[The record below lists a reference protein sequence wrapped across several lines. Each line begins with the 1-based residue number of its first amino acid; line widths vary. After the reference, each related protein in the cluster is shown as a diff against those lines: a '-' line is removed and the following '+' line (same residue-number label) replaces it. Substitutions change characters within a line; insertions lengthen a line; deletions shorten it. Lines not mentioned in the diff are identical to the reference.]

1 MTAKSFYQAIPR
13 KWRTPKTMLSLFVI
27 ELLITVAAL
36 ALYGIAAPDLY
47 RTKLWQEGSNHGWNS
62 NPNEILYAY
71 ANYRPIKYPTPWDG
85 SYVEESNQY
94 SNFSLT
100 NIIQTARRGL
110 TSSLPFYQYSC
121 FW

>member
-1 MTAKSFYQAIPR
+1 
-13 KWRTPKTMLSLFVI
+13 MLSLFVF

-85 SYVEESNQY
+85 AYVQESSRC

-100 NIIQTARRGL
+100 DMAPTARPGS
-110 TSSLPFYQYSC
+110 TSSSQFYQSSC